1 MLIKIKKGA
10 NMKNADIPAN
20 PQTIFI
26 TESGYIYTSLDY
38 TETSGL
44 TKLESIAKDLPHID
58 IQFNDL
64 DEMTEFLG
72 VEKNIES
79 HYDAV
84 TLAIE
89 IEAKIRVMRAKA
101 LLAELEKGE

>member
-1 MLIKIKKGA
+1 
-10 NMKNADIPAN
+10 MKNADIPAN

-26 TESGYIYTSLDY
+26 SEHQDIHSSADS

-44 TKLESIAKDLPHID
+44 TKLESIAKDLPHMD

-72 VEKNIES
+72 IEKNIEF

-84 TLAIE
+84 ILAIE